1 MLAFLRCDSVSQ
13 NLVRY
18 WSIIAADLGL
28 FLKLLDWVTFWAQ
41 IIIDFAWFLVADKK
55 NQKKIS
61 KMLDVGATFGMFG
74 VSQCD

>member
-1 MLAFLRCDSVSQ
+1 
-13 NLVRY
+13 
-18 WSIIAADLGL
+18 L
-28 FLKLLDWVTFWAQ
+28 FLELLDWVTFWAQ